1 MAPIRKNTLPTV
13 TGELPEAGVLF
24 FGRVGLTTGAE
35 LPDVVELFPPV
46 AAVMLSA
53 VVLSAASD
61 AAAAVAL
68 PGVALP
74 GVALPVGPLEEGD
87 AEEGVPEEGGLPG
100 VAGTL
105 SMACLSLAGLQYS
118 AIRLM
123 SALLLVRVIEV
134 IPLGTPYRGPAAALP
149 ANADVMVTQ
158 AATSPP
164 SVAVSRRAREDM
176 GILSGTGSFGGLPE
190 VQRVI
195 FPDQLG
201 FGQFVRSIRSY
212 SVIWPVWLKVYKH
225 PVKVKEGPGA
235 HTGPFL
241 AHEARV

>member
-1 MAPIRKNTLPTV
+1 MPTV
-13 TGELPEAGVLF
+13 TGELLEAGGRF

-35 LPDVVELFPPV
+35 LPDVLELFLPV
-46 AAVMLSA
+46 VVVVAVSLA
-53 VVLSAASD
+53 LD
-61 AAAAVAL
+61 AAAA
-68 PGVALP
+68 VALP

-87 AEEGVPEEGGLPG
+87 AEEGDPEEGGLPG

-134 IPLGTPYRGPAAALP
+134 IPLGTPYSGPAAALP
-149 ANADVMVTQ
+149 ANVDVMITQ

-176 GILSGTGSFGGLPE
+176 GILSGNREF
-190 VQRVI
+190 RV
-195 FPDQLG
+195 
-201 FGQFVRSIRSY
+201 
-212 SVIWPVWLKVYKH
+212 
-225 PVKVKEGPGA
+225 A
-235 HTGPFL
+235 T
-241 AHEARV
+241 